1 MCPSEQGRWRRG
13 TYLPAVLMYCLMV
26 SLHLFPGMS
35 VHRLL
40 NEHGVQQ
47 KWLDGELS
55 NFDYL
60 MALNT
65 LAGRSYNDL
74 CQVLPACL

>member
-1 MCPSEQGRWRRG
+1 
-13 TYLPAVLMYCLMV
+13 
-26 SLHLFPGMS
+26 MS
-35 VHRLL
+35 IHRLL

-47 KWLDGELS
+47 RWLDGELS

-74 CQVLPACL
+74 CQVSVYRFMHILQSFYQFMFLILSVVANCLCAFHI